1 VETQVDQFTIGA
13 VELTR
18 ISESCVPA
26 AFLTHL
32 PALPADAI
40 ERHSHWLVPAFYE
53 PTSAKLVFSI
63 HSWLIR
69 TPKTTM
75 LFELGAGNGKHRP
88 NFPRA
93 HMLDTPWLETLAAA
107 GVRPEDVDV
116 VAASHLHTD
125 HVGWFTRK
133 VGSAWVP
140 TFPNARYI
148 VPEREYDNWDPAVR
162 ERPVP
167 AFNEGVIEDCVL
179 PVAAAG
185 QIKLTSDDF
194 VIDEYLRLLPAPGH
208 TLGHCVLEIRS
219 GREGAI
225 VAGDIAY
232 SPLQIVYPE
241 LNAYADEDA
250 AAGPVT
256 RRRYFDIC
264 ADNKWLFMPEHFGPP
279 YTAVRLARAGDSY
292 DIYDLNDRLIG
303 SRD

>member
-1 VETQVDQFTIGA
+1 MDHFTIGS
-13 VELTR
+13 VQLTR

-32 PALPADAI
+32 PDLPSDAI
-40 ERHSHWLVPAFYE
+40 ERHKSWLVPSFYE
-53 PTSAKLVFSI
+53 PDSSKLVFSI

-93 HMLDTPWLETLAAA
+93 HMLDTPWLEALGKA
-107 GVRPEDVDV
+107 GVEPKDVDV

-133 VGSAWVP
+133 VGNEWVP
-140 TFPNARYI
+140 TFPNARYVI
-148 VPEREYDNWDPAVR
+148 PKREYDNWDPALR
-162 ERPVP
+162 QLPVLP
-167 AFNEGVIEDCVL
+167 FNEGVIEDCVL
-179 PVAAAG
+179 PIAKAG
-185 QIKLTSDDF
+185 QIERVPDEF

-208 TLGHCVLEIRS
+208 TLGHCVLEIKS

-241 LNAYADEDA
+241 LNAYADEDH

-256 RRRYFDIC
+256 RRRYFDLC
-264 ADNKWLFMPEHFGPP
+264 ADNNWMLMPEHFGLPH
-279 YTAVRLARAGDSY
+279 TAVRVAKVGDGY
-292 DIYDLNDRLIG
+292 AIYDLNDRLIG
-303 SRD
+303 RN